1 MSVKE
6 STGNTETMRSLK
18 HYGFGAHK
26 LSDVRGSR
34 FVENKPCD
42 IIAQSPKGR
51 YIAIEGKMMTKLSN
65 FNEAWLRPNQVIALN
80 DCLRRKGRAF
90 VFLYVRVRGDRENGT
105 KAIVKLCVLDWKIH
119 REALK
124 GKGYGVDL
132 IRAQS
137 VGVWLDPTH
146 DEDKKIIWPIKK
158 LLHKDFNHL

>member
-6 STGNTETMRSLK
+6 SIANTEVVRSLK
-18 HYGFGAHK
+18 HYGFSAHK
-26 LSDVRGSR
+26 LSDVMGSR
-34 FVENKPCD
+34 FTSSKPCD

-65 FNEAWLRPNQVIALN
+65 FNEAWLRPNQVIAL
-80 DCLRRKGRAF
+80 DACVRLKGRAF
-90 VFLYVRVRGDRENGT
+90 VFLYVRVRGDREKGT
-105 KAIVKLCVLDWKIH
+105 SGICKLVVLDWKIH

-137 VGVWLDPTH
+137 VGVWLDPLH
-146 DEDKKIIWPIKK
+146 DEDKKIIWPLKN